1 MALVLI
7 PQMPFGPEF
16 VLAPL
21 AQAPN
26 NSVKHSNSVA
36 AKFDL
41 FFRAISI
48 MIITINIS
56 LECFYQWRIL

>member
-16 VLAPL
+16 VLVLL
-21 AQAPN
+21 AQALN

-41 FFRAISI
+41 FFRAI
-48 MIITINIS
+48 
-56 LECFYQWRIL
+56 